1 MITKYLV
8 VDRQVYLEANRPS
21 PGDNDRGKVIKVKM
35 PIEVYWKAADLLT
48 ESERTLAQS
57 DHPEDVRSLYRK
69 LIKLVAPYAA
79 EEKDR
84 AWLYETWL

>member
-35 PIEVYWKAADLLT
+35 PIVASKLLKK
-48 ESERTLAQS
+48 
-57 DHPEDVRSLYRK
+57 VN
-69 LIKLVAPYAA
+69 I
-79 EEKDR
+79 
-84 AWLYETWL
+84 